1 MCVVFHGT
9 YPTDNIYMIYYDI
22 LCLIQV
28 LLPYINKILQ
38 SPGQNMVVP
47 NVSRL
52 LWWSFHHCWWK
63 RPGKRLEMSTTIQDS
78 GSYSY
83 HTYHNIRM
91 QRDFHWINWNKTT
104 KNIWLRGWTSPPPKK
119 TSYFQP
125 KKQAG
130 KVLGCWILVQP
141 HSSMSSFAPSAGCTS
156 VIPTYSWFKKV
167 WWCYKD
173 I

>member
-1 MCVVFHGT
+1 M
-9 YPTDNIYMIYYDI
+9 
-22 LCLIQV
+22 IQV
-28 LLPYINKILQ
+28 LFPYINKIIQ

-52 LWWSFHHCWWK
+52 LGWSFHHCWWK
-63 RPGKRLEMSTTIQDS
+63 RPGKLLEMITTNQDS

-91 QRDFHWINWNKTT
+91 QRDFHWINWFT
-104 KNIWLRGWTSPPPKK
+104 KPQRKNTWLLGWTSPPLFPPQEKELFSTK
-119 TSYFQP
+119 NIQV
-125 KKQAG
+125 G

-141 HSSMSSFAPSAGCTS
+141 HSSMSSFTPSAGCTS

-167 WWCYKD
+167 WWCYKN